1 MGRCGGAGGKG
12 VNNGQA
18 NSNGKGKGK
27 EGSQPAGRSC
37 GSSAWGAGGRGGG
50 RSEQGSS
57 LQKETLAQLI
67 KNNRGFEKMFDVLA
81 GFAGAPSTRSKQEP
95 KAQKDTWTCTHCK
108 AEKCFATRAECY
120 KCGKP
125 RVPTPPGLGAKAA
138 AVKPAA
144 KEATAAAAMDV
155 DVIEEVTLED
165 AIAEAEE
172 NLKLLRGKETVW
184 AKSQKQD
191 LEGQLKVLKEQQ
203 RLARPLPA
211 RLQAATDRVA
221 KSGLAVKDSET
232 EVAAIC
238 EALKEARK
246 KLEENQEKHLVALQ
260 EMEAVKQ
267 AAGAEPIEEAVKGL
281 AASVRQAL
289 ATRNIVGTD
298 AEAIMAVAEQL
309 YLNHKLGGGAAV
321 SSPAVV
327 AKMSS
332 RPAGALASGPSLAQ
346 RLVAERGVR
355 AGRGRSPAGVDLP
368 RSKSTS
374 RSPKGMHNEAEDY

>member
-1 MGRCGGAGGKG
+1 
-12 VNNGQA
+12 
-18 NSNGKGKGK
+18 
-27 EGSQPAGRSC
+27 
-37 GSSAWGAGGRGGG
+37 
-50 RSEQGSS
+50 
-57 LQKETLAQLI
+57 
-67 KNNRGFEKMFDVLA
+67 
-81 GFAGAPSTRSKQEP
+81 
-95 KAQKDTWTCTHCK
+95 
-108 AEKCFATRAECY
+108 
-120 KCGKP
+120 
-125 RVPTPPGLGAKAA
+125 
-138 AVKPAA
+138 
-144 KEATAAAAMDV
+144 
-155 DVIEEVTLED
+155 
-165 AIAEAEE
+165 
-172 NLKLLRGKETVW
+172 
-184 AKSQKQD
+184 
-191 LEGQLKVLKEQQ
+191 LKVLKEQQ

-327 AKMSS
+327 AMSS
-332 RPAGALASGPSLAQ
+332 RPAGARASGPSLAQ

-355 AGRGRSPAGVDLP
+355 TGRGRSPAGVALP

>member
-1 MGRCGGAGGKG
+1 
-12 VNNGQA
+12 
-18 NSNGKGKGK
+18 
-27 EGSQPAGRSC
+27 
-37 GSSAWGAGGRGGG
+37 
-50 RSEQGSS
+50 
-57 LQKETLAQLI
+57 
-67 KNNRGFEKMFDVLA
+67 MFDVLA
-81 GFAGAPSTRSKQEP
+81 GIAGSPSTRPKQEP

-172 NLKLLRGKETVW
+172 NLKLLKGKESVW

-246 KLEENQEKHLVALQ
+246 KLEVNQEKHLEALQ

-267 AAGAEPIEEAVKGL
+267 AAGAVPVGEAEKGF
-281 AASVRQAL
+281 AASMRAAL
-289 ATRNIVGTD
+289 ATRNIQGTD
-298 AEAIMAVAEQL
+298 AEAIMMVAEQL
-309 YLNHKLGGGAAV
+309 YLSLKAGCGVVAPIPLQEVGV
-321 SSPAVV
+321 SSIPN
-327 AKMSS
+327 
-332 RPAGALASGPSLAQ
+332 GARASAPSLAQ
-346 RLVAERGVR
+346 RLVAERVAEKGVR
-355 AGRGRSPAGVDLP
+355 AGRGRSPAQVTVP
-368 RSKSTS
+368 RSESVS
-374 RSPKGMHNEAEDY
+374 RSPKGRHNEAEDL

>member
-1 MGRCGGAGGKG
+1 ME
-12 VNNGQA
+12 V
-18 NSNGKGKGK
+18 
-27 EGSQPAGRSC
+27 E
-37 GSSAWGAGGRGGG
+37 
-50 RSEQGSS
+50 
-57 LQKETLAQLI
+57 
-67 KNNRGFEKMFDVLA
+67 
-81 GFAGAPSTRSKQEP
+81 
-95 KAQKDTWTCTHCK
+95 
-108 AEKCFATRAECY
+108 
-120 KCGKP
+120 
-125 RVPTPPGLGAKAA
+125 
-138 AVKPAA
+138 
-144 KEATAAAAMDV
+144 
-155 DVIEEVTLED
+155 VIEDVTLED

-332 RPAGALASGPSLAQ
+332 RPVGARASGPSLAQ